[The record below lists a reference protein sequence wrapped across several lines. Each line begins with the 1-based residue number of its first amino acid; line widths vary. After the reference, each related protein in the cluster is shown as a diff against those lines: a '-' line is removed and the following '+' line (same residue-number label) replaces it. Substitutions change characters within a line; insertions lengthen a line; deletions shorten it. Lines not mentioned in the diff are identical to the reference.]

1 MYRNVTE
8 GNYSSTILPNR
19 IPRFWLNI
27 EVDPDGGFL
36 DFNTYIPLTYDNWN
50 PDMSR
55 SINPE
60 VLNVLV
66 MNTNSGLW
74 EISAVY
80 VEEIGVMCEFGKL
93 SNTSEYFKTLK

>member
-19 IPRFWLNI
+19 IPRYWLNI
-27 EVDPDGGFL
+27 AVNFVG
-36 DFNTYIPLTYDNWN
+36 DFVVYGIFTPITYDNWD
-50 PDMSR
+50 PMSPR
-55 SINPE
+55 SINPQ

-74 EISAVY
+74 EISDVY